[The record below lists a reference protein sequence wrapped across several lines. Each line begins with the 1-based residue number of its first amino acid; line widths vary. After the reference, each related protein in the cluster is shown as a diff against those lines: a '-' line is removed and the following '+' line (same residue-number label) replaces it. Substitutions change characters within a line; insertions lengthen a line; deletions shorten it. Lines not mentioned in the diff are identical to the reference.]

1 MQILDHIY
9 VEHVLE
15 QSEIFY
21 LTEFRTKPK
30 QICCFCTKY
39 DQYAANNWNIMRFL
53 QSVYSFM
60 RDSLHFI
67 NICNNTQQN
76 QELQHCKKL
85 GNFNEIE

>member
-1 MQILDHIY
+1 MSNICLQY
-9 VEHVLE
+9 TQHVLE

-30 QICCFCTKY
+30 KICCFCTKF

-60 RDSLHFI
+60 RDYLHFI
-67 NICNNTQQN
+67 NICNKTQQN